1 MNFDRIAGNRRPV
14 GLTSLI
20 DVVFILLFF
29 FMLTTSFV
37 RTESMELSFPRTAEV
52 KEKVAAGGI
61 QIFLYDDERIFL
73 GEKEMPVD
81 DLKSE
86 LRLMLFNEP
95 ARSILLLSAE
105 KVTVQRLV
113 NVMDDVYLMGGK
125 NVAVAQWDP
134 AQGGP
139 SIEAPVAVE
148 VPLAVETE
156 AEVADAD

>member
-1 MNFDRIAGNRRPV
+1 MAMEFERSAANRRPI

-37 RTESMELSFPRTAEV
+37 RTESMELSFPRSTEV

-61 QIFLYDDERIFL
+61 QIFLFDDNRIFL
-73 GEKEMPVD
+73 GEKEMSID

-95 ARSILLLSAE
+95 ARSILLLSAD
-105 KVTVQRLV
+105 KVSVQRLV

-134 AQGGP
+134 AKGGP
-139 SIEAPVAVE
+139 NVEEPIEAEAV
-148 VPLAVETE
+148 
-156 AEVADAD
+156 AEVTDAD

>member
-1 MNFDRIAGNRRPV
+1 MQFERSAGNRRQI
-14 GLTSLI
+14 GMTSLI

-37 RTESMELSFPRTAEV
+37 RTESMELSFPKSGEV
-52 KEKVAAGGI
+52 KQKAAAGGI
-61 QIFLYDDERIFL
+61 QIFLLDDERIFL
-73 GEKEMPVD
+73 GEKEMPVN

-95 ARSILLLSAE
+95 DRSILLLSAE

-125 NVAVAQWDP
+125 NVAVAQWNP
-134 AQGGP
+134 AEGGP
-139 SIEAPVAVE
+139 DVS
-148 VPLAVETE
+148 VPAAGGEIVH
-156 AEVADAD
+156 AD

>member
-1 MNFDRIAGNRRPV
+1 MSLHFERIAGNRRPI

-37 RTESMELSFPRTAEV
+37 RTESMELTFPRSAEV
-52 KEKVAAGGI
+52 KEKVAAAGGI
-61 QIFLYDDERIFL
+61 QIFLFDDQRIFL
-73 GEKEMPVD
+73 GEKEMPID

-95 ARSILLLSAE
+95 DRSILLLSAE
-105 KVTVQRLV
+105 KVSVQRLV

-134 AQGGP
+134 ALGGP
-139 SIEAPVAVE
+139 DVT
-148 VPLAVETE
+148 VPAEE
-156 AEVADAD
+156 AEASDANQPL